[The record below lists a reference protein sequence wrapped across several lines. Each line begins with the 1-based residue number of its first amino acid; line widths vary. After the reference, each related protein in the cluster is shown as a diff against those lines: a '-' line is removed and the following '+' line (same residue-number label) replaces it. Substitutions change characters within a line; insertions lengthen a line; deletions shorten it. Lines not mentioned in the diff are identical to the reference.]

1 MTEMSR
7 DRFEEIVAAYGADPR
22 RWPEGERAAAE
33 AFGRADPVAARLLD
47 EEWALDSLLLGHAV
61 ADPSAALTA
70 RILTR
75 RPQTARW
82 TRARLWWSA
91 LALGLA
97 GASGVVAGSAATAAL
112 TVISPAIDTREA
124 GTAFGDLAD
133 TEEAR

>member
-7 DRFEEIVAAYGADPR
+7 ARFEAIVAAYGADPR
-22 RWPEGERAAAE
+22 RWPDGERAAAE
-33 AFGRADPVAARLLD
+33 AFGRADPAAARLLD

-61 ADPSAALTA
+61 AEPSPALAARVLA
-70 RILTR
+70 E
-75 RPQTARW
+75 RPRSARW

-112 TVISPAIDTREA
+112 TVSSPTIDTREA
-124 GTAFGDLAD
+124 GTAFGDIVDA
-133 TEEAR
+133 EETR